1 VDIEQLLGALHGA
14 RDLLATSNELPKC
27 GICQAQNTTTAAFCG
42 ACGARLT
49 FPCPDCGHCCRSQ
62 GKYCPACGRE
72 LIEKDVVE
80 TIGKLKAAEQ
90 ILASDPLR
98 AFDELHKLSEQRSI
112 RYRARRQ
119 GQDRFL
125 KVAEKNPNRTLLR
138 NDADA
143 LEGLE
148 HPNVVRLLGIH
159 EHRDRTLLELEWIDA
174 DALRFPLPIGR
185 LIKLMLGLASAL
197 AALHQRG
204 VVHCDVKPDN
214 ILIRK
219 NDGSPVLIDFEAAQ
233 RRDQARLSGYTP
245 MFAAPEQVFGDHVDV
260 RADVYAFGMTLYLLF
275 FYDRLPSILDPES
288 KAQRAFEKIL
298 KARVKRSEHY
308 LDNAT
313 LIPGFVHL
321 ADSEPEVER
330 HLTMPKIELP
340 INVAS
345 NQSEVL
351 GAKYFFA
358 SELQRIADVN
368 RRLDLTS
375 EILSIIAHSTEV
387 DPDRRPADGGEL
399 FTRMSKLA
407 NALGEDE

>member
-1 VDIEQLLGALHGA
+1 VDIEQLLSALHGV
-14 RDLLATSNELPKC
+14 RDLLATSRELPKC

-49 FPCPDCGHCCRSQ
+49 FPCPDCGHRCRSQ
-62 GKYCPACGRE
+62 CKYCPACGRE

-80 TIGKLKAAEQ
+80 SIGKLKAAEQ

-98 AFDELHKLSEQRSI
+98 AFDELHKLSEHRSI
-112 RYRARRQ
+112 RYCARRQ

-138 NDADA
+138 NEAGA

-148 HPNVVRLLGIH
+148 HPNVVRLIGLH

-174 DALRFPLPIGR
+174 DVLRFPLPIGR

-197 AALHQRG
+197 AALHERG

-219 NDGSPVLIDFEAAQ
+219 NDGNPVLIDFEAAQ

-308 LDNAT
+308 LDQAT
-313 LIPGFVHL
+313 NLIGFPHV

-330 HLTMPKIELP
+330 FTMPQIQLP

-345 NQSEVL
+345 NQNEVL

-358 SELQRIADVN
+358 SELQRVADVN
-368 RRLDLTS
+368 RRLDLTN
-375 EILSIIAHSTEV
+375 EILSIVADSTEV
-387 DPDRRPADGGEL
+387 DPDRRPANGGEL

-407 NALGEDE
+407 DALGEDE